1 MILPI
6 IIASVTAIL
15 MVTVVIV
22 KPYIVKGHHSI
33 GLYWIIC
40 LVGALLMIV
49 SGCISLKEVWSG
61 ITADTSVNPLKILVL
76 FLSVTLISLYLGD
89 AGFFD
94 YLADYLF
101 KKNKNGQIKLFLALY
116 FLVAIL
122 TVFTSNDIIILT
134 FTPPICIFCKRAKIS
149 PIPFLFGEFVA
160 ANTWSMMLIVG
171 NPTNIYLATSQG
183 ITFFE
188 YFSVMW
194 LPAIVGGL
202 TGLAMLLVLF
212 RKSLKAP
219 IIKENGYLTQTPP
232 IKKVQLIVSLAHL
245 GVCII
250 LLAISDFIGFEM
262 WLICLVLFASLFIF
276 HIVYELIKRKR
287 INKTIRV
294 FLKAPFDLIPFI
306 LSMFVIV
313 LALTK
318 SGVTDVLSKA
328 LVSAGK
334 WDGVKFGFLSAVSA
348 NLLNNIPMSVLFSQI
363 VGTSKHAL
371 FGTVIGSNVG
381 AFIASV
387 GALAGIM
394 WGKILSEN
402 GVKLP
407 FYKFMLYGSAIAVPT
422 ILTSSLCLLII

>member
-1 MILPI
+1 MITPI
-6 IIASVTAIL
+6 IIASVTAIS
-15 MVTVVIV
+15 MVVAVIF
-22 KPYIVKGHHSI
+22 KPYIVKGKHSI

-40 LVGALLMIV
+40 LVGAIAMII
-49 SGCISLKEVWSG
+49 SGSITLPEVISG
-61 ITADTSVNPLKILVL
+61 ITQNSAVNPLKILVL

-101 KKNKNGQIKLFLALY
+101 RKNKNGQIKLFLALY
-116 FLVAIL
+116 FLVAVL

-171 NPTNIYLATSQG
+171 NPTNIYLATSVG
-183 ITFFE
+183 VSFFE

-202 TGLAMLLVLF
+202 TGLIMLLLLF
-212 RKSLKAP
+212 RKSLRDP
-219 IIKENGYLTQTPP
+219 IIKENGYLQKSPP
-232 IKKVQLIVSLAHL
+232 VKKVRLIVSLVHL
-245 GVCII
+245 AVCII
-250 LLAISDFIGFEM
+250 LLAISDFLGLEM
-262 WLICLVLFASLFIF
+262 WIICLSLFLSLFVF
-276 HIVYELIKRKR
+276 HIVYELITKKR
-287 INKTIRV
+287 IRNTARV
-294 FLKAPFDLIPFI
+294 FLKAPFELIPFI

-318 SGVTDVLSKA
+318 SGVTDALMDLLVLGS
-328 LVSAGK
+328 K
-334 WDGVKFGFLSAVSA
+334 WDGVKFGFISAVSS

-363 VGTSKHAL
+363 VGGGKYAL
-371 FGTVIGSNVG
+371 YGTIIGSNVG

-394 WGKILSEN
+394 WGKILKDQ
-402 GVKLP
+402 GVSLP
-407 FYKFMLYGSAIAVPT
+407 FYKFMAYGTAIAIPV
-422 ILTSSLCLLII
+422 IATSTLALLII

>member
-1 MILPI
+1 MLTPI
-6 IIASVTAIL
+6 IIASVTAIS
-15 MVTVVIV
+15 MVVAVIL
-22 KPYIVKGHHSI
+22 KPYITKGKITI

-40 LVGALLMIV
+40 LVGAIAMLI
-49 SGCISLKEVWSG
+49 SGSITLPEVISG
-61 ITADTSVNPLKILVL
+61 ITADTAVNPLKILVL

-101 KKNKNGQIKLFLALY
+101 RKNKNGQIKLFLALY
-116 FLVAIL
+116 FLVAVL

-171 NPTNIYLATSQG
+171 NPTNIYLATSVG
-183 ITFFE
+183 VSFFE
-188 YFSVMW
+188 YFSVMA
-194 LPAIVGGL
+194 LPAIVGGI
-202 TGLAMLLVLF
+202 TGLIMLLLIF
-212 RKSLKAP
+212 RKSLRDP
-219 IIKENGYLTQTPP
+219 LIKENGYLSPTPKINKIP
-232 IKKVQLIVSLAHL
+232 LIVSLIHL
-245 GVCII
+245 GVCIV
-250 LLAISDFIGFEM
+250 LLAISDFIGLEM
-262 WLICLVLFASLFIF
+262 WIICLVLFLSLFVF
-276 HIVYELIKRKR
+276 HFIYEIVAKKRVR
-287 INKTIRV
+287 KTMRV
-294 FLKAPFDLIPFI
+294 LLKAPFELIPFI

-318 SGVTDVLSKA
+318 SGVTNILNQA
-328 LVSAGK
+328 LVSGSK
-334 WDGVKFGFLSAVSA
+334 WDGVKFGFISAISA

-363 VGTSKHAL
+363 VGAGKYAL

-394 WGKILSEN
+394 WGKILSQN

-407 FYKFMLYGSAIAVPT
+407 FYKFMAYGTAIALPV
-422 ILTSSLCLLII
+422 IATSTFMLFLV